1 VADEKVSPSAIHAKM
16 ARCCTE
22 NRLRATR
29 AIVYC
34 SVDAF
39 IPLHGKISPG
49 FAEFCAELREANIPC
64 VWLSTRSRT
73 QLDDALRKLDHQEPF
88 IAEGGSGV
96 YIPVDYFHLRGE
108 KSERR
113 GRFLCI
119 PVARAQ
125 PAAAEALESLSQ
137 DTGVEAVALRSL
149 SRRELAQNSDL
160 PQREAELARQRDFDE
175 LFFFAG
181 AADSDIGRFREEAA
195 RRKLQLRLRGV
206 LWSLAAG
213 ASVPQCVREIT
224 KLYDRALHG
233 QAPTIAVAP
242 AEDAD
247 EAIVACDR
255 QFLLRS
261 SPVLPGTRPEGVP
274 PASAAKN
281 SRAKWISL
289 GSAEDWEELA
299 KQIAATR

>member
-1 VADEKVSPSAIHAKM
+1 M
-16 ARCCTE
+16 Y
-22 NRLRATR
+22 ATH

-39 IPLHGKISPG
+39 IPLRGKISPG
-49 FAEFCAELREANIPC
+49 FAEFCVELREANIPC
-64 VWLSTRSRT
+64 VWLSSRSRA
-73 QLDDALRKLDHQEPF
+73 QLDDPLRRLDHQEPF

-119 PVARAQ
+119 PVAQAQ
-125 PAAAEALESLSQ
+125 PAAAEALESLSEE
-137 DTGVEAVALRSL
+137 TGVEAVALRSL
-149 SRRELAQNSDL
+149 SPRELAQNSGL

-181 AADSDIGRFREEAA
+181 ATDRDIERFREEAA
-195 RRKLQLRLRGV
+195 RRKLQLRPQGA

-233 QAPTIAVAP
+233 HAPTIAVAP
-242 AEDAD
+242 AEESADAT
-247 EAIVACDR
+247 AACDR

-261 SPVLPGTRPEGVP
+261 SPVLVSTSAEGVP
-274 PASAAKN
+274 AAPNSKS
-281 SRAKWISL
+281 SRAKRISL
-289 GSAEDWEELA
+289 ASAEDWQELA
-299 KQIAATR
+299 RQIAAVR

>member
-1 VADEKVSPSAIHAKM
+1 M
-16 ARCCTE
+16 
-22 NRLRATR
+22 RATH

-39 IPLHGKISPG
+39 IPLRGKIAPG

-64 VWLSTRSRT
+64 TWLSNRSRA
-73 QLDDALRKLDHQEPF
+73 QLDDPLRKLDHQEPF

-108 KSERR
+108 KSERL

-119 PVARAQ
+119 PVAQAQ
-125 PAAAEALESLSQ
+125 PAAVEALESLSQ

-149 SRRELAQNSDL
+149 SPRELAQNSGL

-175 LFFFAG
+175 LFFFVG
-181 AADSDIGRFREEAA
+181 ASESNIERFREEAG
-195 RRKLQLRLRGV
+195 RRKLQLRPRGV

-213 ASVPQCVREIT
+213 ASVPHCVREIT

-233 QAPTIAVAP
+233 HVPTVAVAP
-242 AEDAD
+242 LEEAADAM
-247 EAIVACDR
+247 AACDR
-255 QFLLRS
+255 QFLVSARPIVLGAR
-261 SPVLPGTRPEGVP
+261 PVLPGTSPGEVP
-274 PASAAKN
+274 RTSAGKN
-281 SRAKWISL
+281 SRTKWISL

-299 KQIAATR
+299 RQIVTTR

>member
-1 VADEKVSPSAIHAKM
+1 
-16 ARCCTE
+16 
-22 NRLRATR
+22 LRATH

-39 IPLHGKISPG
+39 LPLRGKISPG
-49 FAEFCAELREANIPC
+49 FAEFCMELREANIPC
-64 VWLSTRSRT
+64 VWLSSRSRA
-73 QLDDALRKLDHQEPF
+73 QLDDPLRKLDHQEPF

-119 PVARAQ
+119 PVAQAQ
-125 PAAAEALESLSQ
+125 PAGAEALESLSQ
-137 DTGVEAVALRSL
+137 DTGVEVVALRAL
-149 SRRELAQNSDL
+149 SPRELAQNSGL

-181 AADSDIGRFREEAA
+181 VTDSDIARFREEAA
-195 RRKLQLRLRGV
+195 RRKLQLRPRGV

-213 ASVPQCVREIT
+213 ASVSQCVREIT
-224 KLYDRALHG
+224 KLFDRALHG
-233 QAPTIAVAP
+233 HAPTIAIAP
-242 AEDAD
+242 AEEAADAI
-247 EAIVACDR
+247 AACDR
-255 QFLLRS
+255 QFLRGTSPGEVPAAFAGKS
-261 SPVLPGTRPEGVP
+261 SRT
-274 PASAAKN
+274 
-281 SRAKWISL
+281 KWISL
-289 GSAEDWEELA
+289 ASAEDWEELA

>member
-1 VADEKVSPSAIHAKM
+1 M
-16 ARCCTE
+16 ARYDTE
-22 NRLRATR
+22 NCLRATH

-39 IPLHGKISPG
+39 IPLRGKISPG
-49 FAEFCAELREANIPC
+49 FGEFCAELREANIPC
-64 VWLSTRSRT
+64 VWLSGRSRA
-73 QLDDALRKLDHQEPF
+73 QLDDPLRKLDHQEPF
-88 IAEGGSGV
+88 VAEGGSGV

-119 PVARAQ
+119 PVAQPQ
-125 PAAAEALESLSQ
+125 PAAAVALESLSH

-149 SRRELAQNSDL
+149 SPRELAQNSGL

-181 AADSDIGRFREEAA
+181 ATDSDIERFREEAT
-195 RRKLQLRLRGV
+195 RRKLQLRPRGV

-213 ASVPQCVREIT
+213 ASVAQCVREIT

-233 QAPTIAVAP
+233 HAPSIAIAP
-242 AEDAD
+242 AD
-247 EAIVACDR
+247 EAADAIGACDR
-255 QFLLRS
+255 QFILGA
-261 SPVLPGTRPEGVP
+261 SPVTEGTSPEGVP
-274 PASAAKN
+274 AVSTGKN

-289 GSAEDWEELA
+289 SPEEDWEELA
-299 KQIAATR
+299 KQIAAIR

>member
-1 VADEKVSPSAIHAKM
+1 M
-16 ARCCTE
+16 
-22 NRLRATR
+22 RAAH

-34 SVDAF
+34 WVDAF
-39 IPLHGKISPG
+39 IPPRGKIASG

-64 VWLSTRSRT
+64 IWLTSRSRA
-73 QLDDALRKLDHQEPF
+73 QLDDPLRKLDHQEPF

-119 PVARAQ
+119 PVAQAQ

-149 SRRELAQNSDL
+149 SPRELAQNSGL

-181 AADSDIGRFREEAA
+181 ASDSDIERFREEAA
-195 RRKLQLRLRGV
+195 RRKLQLRSRGA

-213 ASVPQCVREIT
+213 ASDPQCVREIT

-233 QAPTIAVAP
+233 HAPTIAVAHVEE
-242 AEDAD
+242 AAD
-247 EAIVACDR
+247 VLAACDR
-255 QFLLRS
+255 QFLVGARHQVALGASRVPS
-261 SPVLPGTRPEGVP
+261 GTSPEGVP
-274 PASAAKN
+274 AASTGKK

-299 KQIAATR
+299 RQIAATR

>member
-1 VADEKVSPSAIHAKM
+1 
-16 ARCCTE
+16 
-22 NRLRATR
+22 LRATH

-39 IPLHGKISPG
+39 IPLRGKIAAG
-49 FAEFCAELREANIPC
+49 FAEFCAELREANTPC
-64 VWLSTRSRT
+64 IWLSMRSRA
-73 QLDDALRKLDHQEPF
+73 QLDDPLRKLDHQEPF

-108 KSERR
+108 RSERR

-119 PVARAQ
+119 PVAEAQ

-149 SRRELAQNSDL
+149 SPRELAQNSGL

-181 AADSDIGRFREEAA
+181 ASDSDIARFREEAG
-195 RRKLQLRLRGV
+195 RRKLQLRPRGV

-224 KLYDRALHG
+224 KLFDRALHG
-233 QAPTIAVAP
+233 HAPTIAVAP
-242 AEDAD
+242 AEEAAEAD
-247 EAIVACDR
+247 NSTGAIGACDR
-255 QFLLRS
+255 QFVVGPS
-261 SPVLPGTRPEGVP
+261 QGGAGTSRGEVP
-274 PASAAKN
+274 AASVGKG
-281 SRAKWISL
+281 SRTKWISL
-289 GSAEDWEELA
+289 ASAEDWEELA
-299 KQIAATR
+299 RQIAATR

>member
-1 VADEKVSPSAIHAKM
+1 MVREL
-16 ARCCTE
+16 TE
-22 NRLRATR
+22 NRLYATHT
-29 AIVYC
+29 IVYC
-34 SVDAF
+34 SIDAF
-39 IPLHGKISPG
+39 VSLRGKIAPG

-64 VWLSTRSRT
+64 VWLSTRSRA
-73 QLDDALRKLDHQEPF
+73 QLDDPLRKLGHQEPF

-96 YIPVDYFHLRGE
+96 YMPEDYFHLRGE
-108 KSERR
+108 KSERL

-119 PVARAQ
+119 PVAQPQ

-149 SRRELAQNSDL
+149 SPRELAQNSDL

-181 AADSDIGRFREEAA
+181 ASDSDIERFREEAA
-195 RRKLQLRLRGV
+195 RRKLQLRPRGV

-233 QAPTIAVAP
+233 HAPTVAVAP
-242 AEDAD
+242 AEDAAD
-247 EAIVACDR
+247 AVAACDR
-255 QFLLRS
+255 QFLVSARAAAAGTG
-261 SPVLPGTRPEGVP
+261 PGEALA
-274 PASAAKN
+274 ASARKN

-299 KQIAATR
+299 GKIAATR

>member
-1 VADEKVSPSAIHAKM
+1 MEEKIGASAIQAKM
-16 ARCCTE
+16 ARHHTE
-22 NRLRATR
+22 NGLRATP

-34 SVDAF
+34 SVDTF
-39 IPLHGKISPG
+39 IPLRGKIAPG

-64 VWLSTRSRT
+64 IWLTSRSRA
-73 QLDDALRKLDHQEPF
+73 QLDDPLRKLDHQEPF

-119 PVARAQ
+119 PVAQAQ

-137 DTGVEAVALRSL
+137 DTGVEVVALRSL
-149 SRRELAQNSDL
+149 SPRELAQNSGL

-181 AADSDIGRFREEAA
+181 ASDSDIERFREGAA
-195 RRKLQLRLRGV
+195 RRNLQLRPRGV

-233 QAPTIAVAP
+233 HAPTIAVAP
-242 AEDAD
+242 AEEAA
-247 EAIVACDR
+247 EAIAACDR
-255 QFLLRS
+255 QFLLGDNPGLRS
-261 SPVLPGTRPEGVP
+261 TSPGEVP
-274 PASAAKN
+274 ATIASKEA
-281 SRAKWISL
+281 RARWILL
-289 GSAEDWEELA
+289 GSAGDWEELA
-299 KQIAATR
+299 SQIAATR